1 MKLYLIF
8 FIASSVTFLC
18 CLLILLTQTWHEK
31 WTLDHQIGVQKF
43 HTQATPRIGG
53 LGLFLGLLS
62 LTLTAPEPHQ
72 DLLIVALLG
81 ALPAVTLGLAE
92 DLTRKVS
99 PRVRLLGTLFG
110 GVIACWLSGTT
121 LTHLDVWGVDS
132 LLAWPL
138 VATLFTAFAIGGVTN
153 AINII
158 DGFNGLAAGIVTLSL
173 LAISFI
179 AQLAGDTALMQVC
192 LMLCAVIAGFG
203 ILNFPYGKIFM
214 GDGGAYMIGFC
225 LAWLAVLLP
234 MRNHSV
240 SPWFSLVICSYPVLE
255 VLFSMARRKYRNL
268 NLGDPDRLHL
278 HSLIKTRIVRKH
290 FDFLT
295 PIWKNSFVS
304 VLLWAYHSVFLVVA
318 IVLYDSTL
326 ALMVLTAFSALAY
339 WLIYSHLIRF
349 ARP

>member
-1 MKLYLIF
+1 MNLSLVF
-8 FIASSVTFLC
+8 FIAFSVTFLC

-43 HTQATPRIGG
+43 HIQATSRIGG

-62 LTLTAPEPHQ
+62 LTLNVSEPHQ
-72 DLLIVALLG
+72 DLLIVLLLG
-81 ALPAVTLGLAE
+81 AIPAVTLGIAE

-179 AQLAGDTALMQVC
+179 AQLAGDTTLMQVC

-225 LAWLAVLLP
+225 VAWLAVLLP

-240 SPWFSLVICSYPVLE
+240 SPWFSLVVCSYPVLE
-255 VLFSMARRKYRNL
+255 VLFSMARRKSRNL

-278 HSLIKTRIVRKH
+278 HSLIKTRIVQKH
-290 FDFLT
+290 FYFLM
-295 PIWKNSFVS
+295 PVWKNSFVS

-318 IVLYDSTL
+318 IVLYNSTL